1 LEYGNQ
7 IWKCLGENSVYVMLH
22 WEWKVNLEMFV
33 WQTMPMYMWM
43 LHGKI
48 KSKSGNVWVRR
59 MFMWMLHGNMKCK
72 YWIVSMITMYM
83 WMLHE
88 IMKS

>member
-22 WEWKVNLEMFV
+22 WEWKANLE
-33 WQTMPMYMWM
+33 M

-48 KSKSGNVWVRR
+48 KSKSGFFFFFFDDNNVYVNVTWDYE
-59 MFMWMLHGNMKCK
+59 K
-72 YWIVSMITMYM
+72 
-83 WMLHE
+83 
-88 IMKS
+88 